1 VQLWSRADNSDLFR
15 NIAEYLLGYTDL
27 RLVKVSCK
35 KKLKVGRKVAF
46 KILVRNMESDF
57 SRPSEVDVYLSSD
70 RTFDP
75 DEDTYVGTAQIP
87 AIKGGGK
94 KKVKLKARVPA
105 ADGGSCYVLA
115 VINPSGAPP
124 EVNPDNNVASK
135 KVNVQ

>member
-1 VQLWSRADNSDLFR
+1 MDNSDLFR
-15 NIAEYLLGYTDL
+15 NIVEYLFGYGDL
-27 RLVKVSCK
+27 HAVKISCK
-35 KKLKVGRKVAF
+35 KTLKAGRKLAF
-46 KILVRNMESDF
+46 KILVRNTESNY
-57 SRPSEVDVYLSSD
+57 SRPSEVAVYLSSD

-94 KKVKLKARVPA
+94 KKLKLKARVPA
-105 ADGGSCYVLA
+105 ADAGSCYVLA

-124 EVNPDNNVASK
+124 EVNPDNNIASK